1 MTYTLAPRI
10 SQHEITE
17 NEMAWIG
24 FLRTLSHGDDPAP
37 SLTAVQAL
45 RAVLEGRRADE
56 S

>member
-1 MTYTLAPRI
+1 MTHILAPTVAR
-10 SQHEITE
+10 HDITE

-45 RAVLEGRRADE
+45 RAVLEGRRAHE
-56 S
+56 